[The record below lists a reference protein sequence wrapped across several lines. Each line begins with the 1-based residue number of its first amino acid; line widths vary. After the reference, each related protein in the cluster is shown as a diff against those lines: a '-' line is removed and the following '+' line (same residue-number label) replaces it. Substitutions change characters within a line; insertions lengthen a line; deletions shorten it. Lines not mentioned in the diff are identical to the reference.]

1 MWILCTVFRLLVI
14 ECLLHYV
21 KPFMAIICSFQQVS
35 EPLGLSVNDTCSE
48 RFSLKVH
55 TSAHPLHANLYH
67 SVLLVPFYSS
77 YHHV

>member
-35 EPLGLSVNDTCSE
+35 DQVIDTWG
-48 RFSLKVH
+48 V
-55 TSAHPLHANLYH
+55 SAFW
-67 SVLLVPFYSS
+67 LL
-77 YHHV
+77 